1 MFIVLNGKRR
11 LQMYNIKEMTDDEL
25 SDLYIKMC
33 NAMADDEDLFLD
45 EYAADFEAVEKEMSN
60 RNLL

>member
-1 MFIVLNGKRR
+1 
-11 LQMYNIKEMTDDEL
+11 MYKVKEMTDDEL

-33 NAMADDEDLFLD
+33 NAMADNEDVYLD
-45 EYAADFEAVEKEMSN
+45 EYANDFEAVENEMQE

>member
-1 MFIVLNGKRR
+1 
-11 LQMYNIKEMTDDEL
+11 MYKVKEMTDDEL

-33 NAMADDEDLFLD
+33 NAMTDDEDLFLD
-45 EYAADFEAVEKEMSN
+45 EYDVDFESVENEMLE

>member
-1 MFIVLNGKRR
+1 
-11 LQMYNIKEMTDDEL
+11 MYKVKEMTDDEL

-33 NAMADDEDLFLD
+33 NAMADNENLFLD
-45 EYAADFEAVEKEMSN
+45 EYAADFEAVENEMSK

>member
-1 MFIVLNGKRR
+1 
-11 LQMYNIKEMTDDEL
+11 MYNIKEMTDDEL

>member
-1 MFIVLNGKRR
+1 MSKFKT
-11 LQMYNIKEMTDDEL
+11 KEMSDDEL
-25 SDLYIKMC
+25 LDLYIKMC

-45 EYAADFEAVEKEMSN
+45 EYAADFEAVENEMSN